1 MRTVLCRTALFL
13 GVSTL
18 TFGQTTF
25 SNNSSISSTGTLG
38 TTLYPS
44 SITVSGASGTIS
56 NVNVRL
62 KGFTHQFPNGLDI
75 LLVGPA
81 NQKFI
86 VMSDSGRASAVSNIT
101 FTLSDSGGDSPAEF
115 TGGHAGSYSEQHDL

>member
-1 MRTVLCRTALFL
+1 MRTVLSRTALFL

-62 KGFTHQFPNGLDI
+62 KGFTHQFPET
-75 LLVGPA
+75 
-81 NQKFI
+81 
-86 VMSDSGRASAVSNIT
+86 AST
-101 FTLSDSGGDSPAEF
+101 FCWWVRPIRNSS
-115 TGGHAGSYSEQHDL
+115 